1 MNTGAE
7 ILCHCHILSFFWD
20 PIDPYEEYL
29 VTQYLCNLF
38 VDFKVV
44 VISRIREEYNRVKAF
59 VPDIKYLLNSSNHIP
74 FFILC
79 YLFERIALSPAD
91 KISMICTAGILHP
104 SVFIC
109 RSEE

>member
-7 ILCHCHILSFFWD
+7 IFCHCHILSFFWD
-20 PIDPYEEYL
+20 PINPYEEYL

-59 VPDIKYLLNSSNHIP
+59 VPDIEYPFNSSNLIP

-79 YLFERIALSPAD
+79 YLFVCVALSPAD

-104 SVFIC
+104 SVFVGLA
-109 RSEE
+109 E